1 MRFAAPEWLWLLSLV
16 PLLALASWWTY
27 ARRRKALQ
35 RFAGG
40 QLHADRF
47 TGGVSRHRRAIKMI
61 LLYLVIC
68 ALPLSLARPQW
79 GTRLEPITRRGADV
93 VIVLDTS
100 LSMSAEDLAPSRLEQ
115 AKHAIGS
122 LLDLLVGD
130 RVALVTFAGR
140 AHLSCPLTVDHGA
153 VRLFLDAIQVDEVPV
168 PGTAVAEA
176 LQAGLEALRID
187 EPELDDR
194 GRALVLLTDGEDHAG
209 EIESVLDAFAGSGVA
224 VHTVGCG
231 TDRGAPIPIR
241 DAAGMITG
249 YKKDGEGKVVTTRLS
264 EDVLERIA
272 LETGGRY
279 YRATTSEIEVEEI
292 GQSLASLSQGEL
304 GSELRTRY
312 EERFQIPLLVGWL
325 ALVAET
331 MLGDRR
337 RARRTVAR
345 DPRGAAG

>member
-1 MRFAAPEWLWLLSLV
+1 MRFATPEWLWLLSLV
-16 PLLALASWWTY
+16 PLLVLASWWTY
-27 ARRRKALQ
+27 MRRCKALQ

-40 QLHADRF
+40 QVHAGRF
-47 TGGVSRHRRAIKMI
+47 TEQVSHHRRAIKLI
-61 LLYLVIC
+61 LLYLAVC
-68 ALPLSLARPQW
+68 SLPLALARPQW

-100 LSMSAEDLAPSRLEQ
+100 FSMSAEDLAPSRLGQ

-153 VRLFLDAIQVDEVPV
+153 VRLFLDAIHVDEVPV
-168 PGTAVAEA
+168 PGTAVADA
-176 LQAGLEALRID
+176 LRAGLEALRID

-209 EIESVLDAFAGSGVA
+209 EIESVVKEIAGSGVT

-231 TDRGAPIPIR
+231 TARGAPIPIR

-249 YKKDGEGKVVTTRLS
+249 YKKDRDGKVVTTRLS
-264 EDVLERIA
+264 EDVLEEIA

-279 YRATTSEIEVEEI
+279 YRATTSEIEVDEI
-292 GQSLASLSQGEL
+292 GQSLASMSQGEL
-304 GSELRTRY
+304 GSELRTKY
-312 EERFQIPLLVGWL
+312 EERFQMPLLVGWL
-325 ALVAET
+325 ALAAET
-331 MLGDRR
+331 ILGDRR
-337 RARRTVAR
+337 RARRAAAQDRRKVA
-345 DPRGAAG
+345 

>member
-27 ARRRKALQ
+27 ARRRRALR

-40 QLHADRF
+40 EPYAGRF
-47 TGGVSRHRRAIKMI
+47 TGEVSRHRRAIKLM
-61 LLYLVIC
+61 LLYLAIC
-68 ALPLSLARPQW
+68 SLPLALARPQW
-79 GTRLEPITRRGADV
+79 GTRLEPITRRGADI

-115 AKHAIGS
+115 AKHAIGT
-122 LLDLLVGD
+122 LLDLVVGD

-153 VRLFLDAIQVDEVPV
+153 VRLFLEAVHVDEVPV

-176 LQAGLEALRID
+176 LETGLEALRIG
-187 EPELDDR
+187 EPEVDDR

-209 EIESVLDAFAGSGVA
+209 EIESVLREIEASGVA
-224 VHTVGCG
+224 IHAVGCG
-231 TDRGAPIPIR
+231 TARGAPIPIR

-249 YKKDGEGKVVTTRLS
+249 YKKDREGKVVTTRLS
-264 EDVLERIA
+264 EDVLEEIA

-279 YRATTSEIEVEEI
+279 YRATTSEIEVDEI
-292 GQSLASLSQGEL
+292 GQSLASLSQGEI
-304 GSELRTRY
+304 GFELRTRY
-312 EERFQIPLLVGWL
+312 EERYQVPLLVGWL
-325 ALVAET
+325 ALAAET
-331 MLGDRR
+331 ILGDRR
-337 RARRTVAR
+337 RARRSVERDRRKVAR
-345 DPRGAAG
+345 